1 MFSPLNYYLYWFS
14 KYFIRKKVV
23 EPYSQYLLIF
33 LEKKFDNIYQKACNY
48 SLTQKSKNSFA
59 RRKERNRDRW
69 TVRHRDR
76 EIFGML
82 SPKKKVFLQ
91 VKRNHLKINRK
102 GF

>member
-23 EPYSQYLLIF
+23 EPNSQYLLIF
-33 LEKKFDNIYQKACNY
+33 LEKKIDNIYQKACNN
-48 SLTQKSKNSFA
+48 SLTQKTKNTFA
-59 RRKERNRDRW
+59 RRTERNRDRW

-102 GF
+102 GL